1 VEKEY
6 LQEYLLIAAAVNE
19 VENPILDM
27 GKVMDSFELAKPIV
41 RGRENNPLLS
51 LLIGEQNYGNEAV
64 KKLEIVKGF
73 RNWQL
78 LKTASSL
85 KSIPDIAAAGVTD
98 KLKKHSYFAI
108 VRADGDHMGDVI
120 KKLSGENVRD
130 FSKNCLIYCGEIA
143 KLVGK
148 YGGVTIYS
156 GGDDL
161 LALMPCENA
170 EQMTIFE
177 FIQEANGLFT
187 KSFPKETYQADVSLS
202 WGVTI
207 CYHKFPLYE
216 AMEDSYH
223 MLTKIAK
230 KRRNCVAVH
239 LQKHAGQS
247 EGLIIP
253 NDAMEKFVELMGQCM
268 FRKDSEWLHSIH
280 HKLNQFRSLFNSA
293 QLPAT
298 VQNLFANLF
307 DAEAHQNNDL
317 IHKNLPEFFCDM
329 KADLGIVSVEAAK
342 EHDTVDT
349 LCYIL
354 RLFKFFVE
362 KGGEEK

>member
-1 VEKEY
+1 
-6 LQEYLLIAAAVNE
+6 VNE

-41 RGRENNPLLS
+41 CGRENNPLLS

-78 LKTASSL
+78 LKSASSL

-247 EGLIIP
+247 ESLLIS
-253 NDAMEKFVELMGQCM
+253 NDAFQRMSDPLHQVLEEKDDVLLSAM
-268 FRKDSEWLHSIH
+268 
-280 HKLNQFRSLFNSA
+280 HKLTLFKKA
-293 QLPAT
+293 FAEAKDEAT
-298 VQNLFANLF
+298 IKNLFVNTF
-307 DAEAHQNNDL
+307 DAED
-317 IHKNLPEFFCDM
+317 HKNNSFVHEALPNALYALKTQGETS
-329 KADLGIVSVEAAK
+329 GIYAITDEGIQKDDPVL
-342 EHDTVDT
+342 T
-349 LCYIL
+349 LHYML
-354 RLFKFFVE
+354 RMMKFFVE
-362 KGGEEK
+362 KEGSGQ